1 MIQYYDDTMAAVWP
15 HTDTERGKTVPMAR
29 KILGLLALLI
39 CLTGLSGCVFSS
51 VEDMYALPKS
61 SEAYVNLQ
69 AKINTEKG
77 NAEYI
82 APLSGE
88 NRQTIQLVD
97 VDGDGTQEAVAFF
110 RDVQSESPL
119 KIVFFRQD
127 AEGEYQ
133 PWARIEGVGAEI
145 ESIDYLELCEPQGCE
160 ILVSWQVNGS
170 VRELVGYTVKDGQP
184 VEILRTGYNSYL
196 AADLD
201 QDGLEELVLAQ
212 SGGDAKTG
220 WEVEYYD
227 GLQGRMELLSAT
239 PLSQGAEELNTWTA
253 GMLADEV
260 PALFVTSTFGEADL
274 ITDILCLGEQ
284 GLENLS
290 LSGGAHQSKDT
301 YHYYA
306 GVHPA
311 DMNGDGITEVPV
323 AQSIPAYGTSTAGE
337 FWWLHWMAYRSD
349 GTATQV
355 LTTYHS
361 GDGWYLEIPDEWT
374 GAFSM
379 CRQENSATGVRN
391 VLFAQGVEL
400 AEEEEDEGED
410 EDNLTNAEPE
420 TFLVISTLM
429 GADRGELAQL
439 GNRFILASDSTT
451 IFAGEFFEG
460 WDCGLD
466 EETLRQRFHQNA
478 GTWTYSH

>member
-1 MIQYYDDTMAAVWP
+1 MAGLCP
-15 HTDTERGKTVPMAR
+15 PDHTERGKTDPMAR
-29 KILGLLALLI
+29 KILGLMALLL

-51 VEDMYALPKS
+51 VEEMYALPKS

-97 VDGDGTQEAVAFF
+97 VDGDGVQEAVAFF
-110 RDVQSESPL
+110 RDAQAEAPL
-119 KIVFFRQD
+119 QIVFFRQD
-127 AEGEYQ
+127 EEGEYQ
-133 PWARIEGVGAEI
+133 PWARIEGVGTEI
-145 ESIDYLELCEPQGCE
+145 ESIDYLELCEPAGCE
-160 ILVSWQVNGS
+160 ILVSWQVNAS
-170 VRELVGYTVKDGQP
+170 VRDLVGYAVKDGQP
-184 VEILRTGYNSYL
+184 VEILRTSYDGYL

-201 QDGLEELVLAQ
+201 QDGLKELVLAQ
-212 SGGDAKTG
+212 PGGDAQAG
-220 WEVEYYD
+220 WEVDYYD
-227 GLQGRMELLSAT
+227 GIQGRMELLSAT
-239 PLSQGAEELNTWTA
+239 PLSQGAAEINTWTA
-253 GMLADEV
+253 GMLADEI
-260 PALFVTSTFGEADL
+260 PALFVTSTFGEEDL
-274 ITDILCLGEQ
+274 ITDIFCLGEQ
-284 GLENLS
+284 GLENIALHDGARQ
-290 LSGGAHQSKDT
+290 SGDV

-311 DMNGDGITEVPV
+311 DMNGDGVTEVPV
-323 AQSIPAYGTSTAGE
+323 AQSVPAYGTSTAEE
-337 FWWLHWMAYRSD
+337 FWWLHWMAYQSD
-349 GTATQV
+349 GTSAQV

-361 GDGWYLEIPDEWT
+361 GDGWYLEIPDTWT

-410 EDNLTNAEPE
+410 EDNLTNAQP
-420 TFLVISTLM
+420 TPFLAISTLM

-439 GNRFILASDSTT
+439 GNRFTLVSDSTT
-451 IFAGEFFEG
+451 IFAGEFFDG

-466 EETLRQRFHQNA
+466 EDTLRQRFHLNA
-478 GTWTYSH
+478 GTWSYSH

>member
-1 MIQYYDDTMAAVWP
+1 
-15 HTDTERGKTVPMAR
+15 MAR
-29 KILGLLALLI
+29 KRIGLLALLI
-39 CLTGLSGCVFSS
+39 CLVGLSGCVFSS
-51 VEDMYALPKS
+51 VEEMYALPKS

-69 AKINTEKG
+69 AKINAEKG

-97 VDGDGTQEAVAFF
+97 VDGDGIQEAVAFF
-110 RDVQSESPL
+110 RDANAEAPL

-127 AEGEYQ
+127 DRGEYQ
-133 PWARIEGVGAEI
+133 TWARIEGVGTEI
-145 ESIDYLELCEPQGCE
+145 ESIDYLELCEPAGCE
-160 ILVSWQVNGS
+160 ILVSWQVNAS
-170 VRELVGYTVKDGQP
+170 VRDLVGYAIKDGQP
-184 VEILRTGYNSYL
+184 VEILRSSYVSYL
-196 AADLD
+196 SADLD
-201 QDGLEELVLAQ
+201 QDGQEELVLAQ
-212 SGGDAKTG
+212 TGADSLTG

-227 GLQGRMELLSAT
+227 GIQGRMELLSAT
-239 PLSQGAEELNTWTA
+239 PLSLGATEINTWTA

-260 PALFVTSTFGEADL
+260 PALFVTSCFGKDDL
-274 ITDILCLGEQ
+274 ITDVFCLGDQ
-284 GLENLS
+284 GLENIALH
-290 LSGGAHQSKDT
+290 GGSHQSKDT

-323 AQSIPAYGTSTAGE
+323 AQSIPAYGTSTASE
-337 FWWLHWMAYRSD
+337 FWWLHWMAYQSD
-349 GTATQV
+349 GASTQV

-391 VLFAQGVEL
+391 VLFARGVEL

-410 EDNLTNAEPE
+410 EENVTNAQPQA
-420 TFLVISTLM
+420 FLAISTLM

-439 GNRFILASDSTT
+439 GQRFTLASDSTT
-451 IFAGEFFEG
+451 IFAGEFFET

-466 EETLRQRFHQNA
+466 EDTLRQRFHQNA
-478 GTWTYSH
+478 GTWSYSH

>member
-97 VDGDGTQEAVAFF
+97 VDGDGIQEAVAFF
-110 RDVQSESPL
+110 RDAQAVAPL
-119 KIVFFRQD
+119 QIVFFRQD
-127 AEGEYQ
+127 EEGEYQ

-145 ESIDYLELCEPQGCE
+145 ESIDYLELCEPAGCE
-160 ILVSWQVNGS
+160 VLVCWQVNAS
-170 VRELVGYTVKDGQP
+170 VRDLVGYTITGGQP
-184 VEILRTGYNSYL
+184 VEIIRSGCDDYL
-196 AADLD
+196 ATDLD
-201 QDGLEELVLAQ
+201 QDGQEELILTQ
-212 SGGDAKTG
+212 SGGDDQSSL
-220 WEVEYYD
+220 EVEYYD
-227 GLQGRMELLSAT
+227 GSEGRMERISST
-239 PLSQGAEELNTWTA
+239 PLSQGAGEINTWTA
-253 GMLADEV
+253 GLLADEV
-260 PALFVTSTFGEADL
+260 PALFVTSSFGEEDL
-274 ITDILCLGEQ
+274 ITDVFCLGEQ
-284 GLENLS
+284 GLKNIALRAGS
-290 LSGGAHQSKDT
+290 SQSQDIF
-301 YHYYA
+301 HYYA
-306 GVHPA
+306 GVHPS

-323 AQSIPAYGTSTAGE
+323 AQSIPAYGTSTAKE
-337 FWWLHWMAYRSD
+337 FWWLHWMDYRSD
-349 GTATQV
+349 GTSTQV

-391 VLFAQGVEL
+391 VLFARGVEL

-410 EDNLTNAEPE
+410 GETAVNVQPE
-420 TFLVISTLM
+420 AFLAISTLM
-429 GADRGELAQL
+429 GADRGELALL
-439 GNRFILASDSTT
+439 GNRFTLASDSTT
-451 IFAGEFFEG
+451 IFTGEFFDG

-466 EETLRQRFHQNA
+466 EETLSQRFHQNA
-478 GTWTYSH
+478 GTWRYSH

>member
-15 HTDTERGKTVPMAR
+15 PDHTERGKTEPMAR
-29 KILGLLALLI
+29 KILGLMALLL

-51 VEDMYALPKS
+51 VEEMYALPKS

-69 AKINTEKG
+69 AKINMEKG

-97 VDGDGTQEAVAFF
+97 VDGDGVQEAVAFF
-110 RDVQSESPL
+110 RDAQAEAPL
-119 KIVFFRQD
+119 QIVFFRQD
-127 AEGEYQ
+127 DEGEYQ
-133 PWARIEGVGAEI
+133 PWARIEGVGTEI
-145 ESIDYLELCEPQGCE
+145 ESIDYLELCEPAGCE
-160 ILVSWQVNGS
+160 ILVSWQVNAS
-170 VRELVGYTVKDGQP
+170 VRDLVGYAVKDGQP
-184 VEILRTGYNSYL
+184 VEILRTSYDGYL

-201 QDGLEELVLAQ
+201 QDGLKELVLAQ
-212 SGGDAKTG
+212 PGGDAQAG
-220 WEVEYYD
+220 WEVDYYD
-227 GLQGRMELLSAT
+227 GIQGRMELLSAT
-239 PLSQGAEELNTWTA
+239 PLSQGAAEINTWTA
-253 GMLADEV
+253 GMLADGV
-260 PALFVTSTFGEADL
+260 PALFVTSTFGEEDL
-274 ITDILCLGEQ
+274 ITDIFCLGEQ
-284 GLENLS
+284 GLENIALHDGARQ
-290 LSGGAHQSKDT
+290 SGDV

-311 DMNGDGITEVPV
+311 DMNGDGVTEVPV

-337 FWWLHWMAYRSD
+337 FWWLHWMAYQSD
-349 GTATQV
+349 GTSAQV

-361 GDGWYLEIPDEWT
+361 GDGWYLEIPDTWT

-410 EDNLTNAEPE
+410 EDNLTNAQP
-420 TFLVISTLM
+420 TPFLAISTLM

-439 GNRFILASDSTT
+439 GNRFTLVSDSTT
-451 IFAGEFFEG
+451 IFAGEFFDG

-466 EETLRQRFHQNA
+466 EDTLRQRFHLNA
-478 GTWTYSH
+478 GTWSYSH

>member
-1 MIQYYDDTMAAVWP
+1 MAGLCP
-15 HTDTERGKTVPMAR
+15 PDHTERGKTDPMAR
-29 KILGLLALLI
+29 KILGLMALLI

-51 VEDMYALPKS
+51 VEEMYALPKS

-69 AKINTEKG
+69 AKINMEKG

-97 VDGDGTQEAVAFF
+97 VDGDGIQEAVAFF
-110 RDVQSESPL
+110 RDAQAEAPL
-119 KIVFFRQD
+119 QIVFFRQD
-127 AEGEYQ
+127 EEGEYQ
-133 PWARIEGVGAEI
+133 PWARIEGVGTEI
-145 ESIDYLELCEPQGCE
+145 ESIDYLELCEPAGCE
-160 ILVSWQVNGS
+160 ILVSWQVNAS
-170 VRELVGYTVKDGQP
+170 VRDLVGYAVKDGQP
-184 VEILRTGYNSYL
+184 VEILRTSYDGYL

-201 QDGLEELVLAQ
+201 QDGLKELVLAQ
-212 SGGDAKTG
+212 PGGDAQAG
-220 WEVEYYD
+220 WEVDYYD
-227 GLQGRMELLSAT
+227 GIQGRMELLSAT
-239 PLSQGAEELNTWTA
+239 PLSQGAAEINTWTA
-253 GMLADEV
+253 GMLADEI
-260 PALFVTSTFGEADL
+260 PALFVTSTFGEEDL
-274 ITDILCLGEQ
+274 ITDIFCLGEQ
-284 GLENLS
+284 GLENIS
-290 LSGGAHQSKDT
+290 LHERAEQSQDV

-311 DMNGDGITEVPV
+311 DMNGDGVTEVPV
-323 AQSIPAYGTSTAGE
+323 AQSVPAYGTSTAGE
-337 FWWLHWMAYRSD
+337 FWWLHWMAYQSD
-349 GTATQV
+349 GTSAQV

-361 GDGWYLEIPDEWT
+361 GDGWYLEIPDTWT

-410 EDNLTNAEPE
+410 EDNLTNAQP
-420 TFLVISTLM
+420 TPFLAISTLM

-439 GNRFILASDSTT
+439 GNRFTLVSDSTT
-451 IFAGEFFEG
+451 IFAGEFFDG

-466 EETLRQRFHQNA
+466 EDTLRQRFHLNA
-478 GTWTYSH
+478 GTWSYSH

>member
-1 MIQYYDDTMAAVWP
+1 MAGLCP
-15 HTDTERGKTVPMAR
+15 PDHTERGKTDPMAR
-29 KILGLLALLI
+29 KILGLMALLL

-51 VEDMYALPKS
+51 VEEMYALPKS

-97 VDGDGTQEAVAFF
+97 VDGDGVQEAVAFF
-110 RDVQSESPL
+110 RDAQAEAPL
-119 KIVFFRQD
+119 QIVFFRQD
-127 AEGEYQ
+127 EEGEYQ
-133 PWARIEGVGAEI
+133 PWARIEGVGTEI
-145 ESIDYLELCEPQGCE
+145 ESIDYLELCEPAGCE
-160 ILVSWQVNGS
+160 ILVSWQVNAS
-170 VRELVGYTVKDGQP
+170 VRDLVGYAVKDGQP
-184 VEILRTGYNSYL
+184 VEILRTSYDGYL

-201 QDGLEELVLAQ
+201 QDGLKELVLAQ
-212 SGGDAKTG
+212 PGGDDQTG
-220 WEVEYYD
+220 WEVDYYD
-227 GLQGRMELLSAT
+227 GIQGRMELLSAT
-239 PLSQGAEELNTWTA
+239 PLSQGAAEINTWTA
-253 GMLADEV
+253 GMLADEI
-260 PALFVTSTFGEADL
+260 PALFVTSTFGEEDL
-274 ITDILCLGEQ
+274 ITDIFCLGEQ
-284 GLENLS
+284 GLENIALHDGARQ
-290 LSGGAHQSKDT
+290 SGDV

-311 DMNGDGITEVPV
+311 DMNGDGVTEVPV

-337 FWWLHWMAYRSD
+337 FWWLPWMAYQSD
-349 GTATQV
+349 GPSAQV

-361 GDGWYLEIPDEWT
+361 GDGWYLEIPDTWT

-410 EDNLTNAEPE
+410 EDNLTNAQP
-420 TFLVISTLM
+420 TPFLAISTLM

-439 GNRFILASDSTT
+439 GNRFTLVSDSTT
-451 IFAGEFFEG
+451 IFAGEFFDG

-466 EETLRQRFHQNA
+466 EDTLRQRFHLNA
-478 GTWTYSH
+478 GTWSYSH

>member
-1 MIQYYDDTMAAVWP
+1 MAGLCP
-15 HTDTERGKTVPMAR
+15 PDHTERGKTDPMAR
-29 KILGLLALLI
+29 KILGLMALLL

-51 VEDMYALPKS
+51 VEEMYALPKS

-97 VDGDGTQEAVAFF
+97 VDGDGVQEAVAFF
-110 RDVQSESPL
+110 RDAQAEAPL
-119 KIVFFRQD
+119 QIVFFRQD
-127 AEGEYQ
+127 EEGEYQ
-133 PWARIEGVGAEI
+133 PWARIEGVGTEI
-145 ESIDYLELCEPQGCE
+145 ESIDYLELCEPAGCE
-160 ILVSWQVNGS
+160 ILVSWQVNAS
-170 VRELVGYTVKDGQP
+170 VRDLVGYAVKDGQP
-184 VEILRTGYNSYL
+184 VEILRTSYDGYL

-201 QDGLEELVLAQ
+201 QDGLKELVLAQ
-212 SGGDAKTG
+212 PGGDDQTG
-220 WEVEYYD
+220 WEVDYYD
-227 GLQGRMELLSAT
+227 GIQGRMELLSAT
-239 PLSQGAEELNTWTA
+239 PLSQGAAEINTWTA
-253 GMLADEV
+253 GMLADEI
-260 PALFVTSTFGEADL
+260 PALFVTSTFGEEDL
-274 ITDILCLGEQ
+274 ITDIFCLGEQ
-284 GLENLS
+284 GLENIALHDGARQ
-290 LSGGAHQSKDT
+290 SGDV

-311 DMNGDGITEVPV
+311 DMNGDGVTEVPV

-337 FWWLHWMAYRSD
+337 FWWLHWMAYQSD
-349 GTATQV
+349 GTSAQV

-361 GDGWYLEIPDEWT
+361 GDGWYLEIPDTWT

-410 EDNLTNAEPE
+410 EDNLTNAQP
-420 TFLVISTLM
+420 TPFLAISTLM

-439 GNRFILASDSTT
+439 GNRFTLVSDSTT
-451 IFAGEFFEG
+451 IFAGEFFDG

-466 EETLRQRFHQNA
+466 EDTLRQRFHLNA
-478 GTWTYSH
+478 GTWSYSH

>member
-1 MIQYYDDTMAAVWP
+1 
-15 HTDTERGKTVPMAR
+15 MAR
-29 KILGLLALLI
+29 KILGLMALLL

-51 VEDMYALPKS
+51 VEEMYALPKS

-69 AKINTEKG
+69 AKINEEKG
-77 NAEYI
+77 SAEYI

-97 VDGDGTQEAVAFF
+97 VDGDGAQEAVAFF
-110 RDVQSESPL
+110 RDAQADAPL

-127 AEGEYQ
+127 DEGAYQ
-133 PWARIEGVGAEI
+133 PWARIEGVGTEI
-145 ESIDYLELCEPQGCE
+145 ESIDYLELCEPAGCE
-160 ILVSWQVNGS
+160 ILVSWQVNAS
-170 VRELVGYTVKDGQP
+170 VRDLVGYTVKDGQP
-184 VEILRTGYNSYL
+184 VEILRSGYDDYL

-201 QDGLEELVLAQ
+201 QDGQEELVLTQ
-212 SGGDAKTG
+212 PGGDSLGNWK
-220 WEVEYYD
+220 VEYYD
-227 GLQGRMELLSAT
+227 GIKGRMELLSST
-239 PLSQGAEELNTWTA
+239 PLSVGAAEIHTWEA
-253 GMLADEV
+253 GLLADEV
-260 PALFVTSTFGEADL
+260 PALFVTSYFGKEDL
-274 ITDILCLGEQ
+274 ITDIFCLGEE
-284 GLENLS
+284 GLENIALPEGS
-290 LSGGAHQSKDT
+290 HQSRDI

-323 AQSIPAYGTSTAGE
+323 AQAIPAYGTSTAGQ

-349 GTATQV
+349 GTSVQV

-410 EDNLTNAEPE
+410 EANTTEAQPQ

-439 GNRFILASDSTT
+439 GNRFVLTSDSTT
-451 IFAGEFFEG
+451 IFAGEFFDG

-466 EETLRQRFHQNA
+466 EESLRQRFHLNA
-478 GTWTYSH
+478 GTWSYSH

>member
-1 MIQYYDDTMAAVWP
+1 MA
-15 HTDTERGKTVPMAR
+15 K
-29 KILGLLALLI
+29 KILGLMVLLL

-51 VEDMYALPKS
+51 VEEMYALPKS

-82 APLSGE
+82 APRSGE

-110 RDVQSESPL
+110 RDAQAEAPL
-119 KIVFFRQD
+119 KIVIFRQD
-127 AEGEYQ
+127 DQGEYQ

-145 ESIDYLELCEPQGCE
+145 ESIDYLELCEPAGCE
-160 ILVSWQVNGS
+160 ILVSWQVNAS
-170 VRELVGYTVKDGQP
+170 VRDLVGYAVKDGQP
-184 VEILRTGYNSYL
+184 VEILRSGCDDYL

-201 QDGLEELVLAQ
+201 QDGQEELILAQ
-212 SGGDAKTG
+212 SGGDTQAG
-220 WEVEYYD
+220 WEIEYYD
-227 GLQGRMELLSAT
+227 GMEGRMERLSAT
-239 PLSQGAEELNTWTA
+239 PLSLGATEINTWTA
-253 GMLADEV
+253 GVLADEI
-260 PALFVTSTFGEADL
+260 PALFVTSTFGEEDL
-274 ITDILCLGEQ
+274 ITDIFCLGNA
-284 GLENLS
+284 GLKNIALR
-290 LSGGAHQSKDT
+290 GGSHQSKDIF
-301 YHYYA
+301 HYYA

-323 AQSIPAYGTSTAGE
+323 AQSIPAYGTSTAKE
-337 FWWLHWMAYRSD
+337 FWWLHWMAYQSD
-349 GTATQV
+349 GTSTQV

-361 GDGWYLEIPDEWT
+361 GDGWYLEIPDDWT

-391 VLFAQGVEL
+391 VLFARGVEL

-410 EDNLTNAEPE
+410 EENLANAQPQV
-420 TFLVISTLM
+420 FLTISTLM

-439 GNRFILASDSTT
+439 GNRFTLASDSTT
-451 IFAGEFFEG
+451 IFAGEFFDG

-466 EETLRQRFHQNA
+466 EDTLRQRFHQNA
-478 GTWTYSH
+478 GTWSYSH

>member
-1 MIQYYDDTMAAVWP
+1 
-15 HTDTERGKTVPMAR
+15 MAR
-29 KILGLLALLI
+29 KILGLVALLL

-51 VEDMYALPKS
+51 VEEMYALPKS

-110 RDVQSESPL
+110 RDAQAEAPL
-119 KIVFFRQD
+119 QIAFFRQD
-127 AEGEYQ
+127 EDGEYQ
-133 PWARIEGVGAEI
+133 PWTRIEGVGAEI
-145 ESIDYLELCEPQGCE
+145 ESIDYLDLCQPQGNE
-160 ILVSWQVNGS
+160 ILVSWRVNAS
-170 VRELVGYTVKDGQP
+170 VRDLVGYAVKDGQP
-184 VEILRTGYNSYL
+184 VEILRTSYDGYL

-201 QDGLEELVLAQ
+201 QDGLKELVLAQ
-212 SGGDAKTG
+212 PGGDAQAG
-220 WEVEYYD
+220 WEVDYYD
-227 GLQGRMELLSAT
+227 GIQGRMELLSAT
-239 PLSQGAEELNTWTA
+239 PLSQGAAGINTWMA

-260 PALFVTSTFGEADL
+260 PALFVTSVFHEDDL
-274 ITDILCLGEQ
+274 ITDIFCLGEQ
-284 GLENLS
+284 GLENIALYD
-290 LSGGAHQSKDT
+290 GAKQSEDV

-337 FWWLHWMAYRSD
+337 FWWLNWMAYRSD
-349 GTATQV
+349 GTSAQV

-361 GDGWYLEIPDEWT
+361 GDGWYLEIPDAWT

-410 EDNLTNAEPE
+410 EDNLTNAQPQA
-420 TFLVISTLM
+420 FLAISTLM

-439 GNRFILASDSTT
+439 GNRFTLASDSTT
-451 IFAGEFFEG
+451 IFTGEFFDG

-466 EETLRQRFHQNA
+466 EDTLRQRFHLNA
-478 GTWTYSH
+478 GTWSYSH

>member
-1 MIQYYDDTMAAVWP
+1 MAGLCP
-15 HTDTERGKTVPMAR
+15 PDHTERGKTDPMAR
-29 KILGLLALLI
+29 KILGLMALLL

-51 VEDMYALPKS
+51 VEEMYALPKS

-69 AKINTEKG
+69 AKINMEKG

-97 VDGDGTQEAVAFF
+97 VDGDGIQEAVAFF
-110 RDVQSESPL
+110 RDAQAEAPL
-119 KIVFFRQD
+119 QIVFFRQD
-127 AEGEYQ
+127 EEGEYQ
-133 PWARIEGVGAEI
+133 PWARIEGVGTEI
-145 ESIDYLELCEPQGCE
+145 ESIDYLELCEPAGCE
-160 ILVSWQVNGS
+160 ILVSWQVNAS
-170 VRELVGYTVKDGQP
+170 VRDLVGYAVKDGQP
-184 VEILRTGYNSYL
+184 VEILRTSYDGYL

-201 QDGLEELVLAQ
+201 QDGLKELVLAQ
-212 SGGDAKTG
+212 PGGDAQAG
-220 WEVEYYD
+220 WEVDYYD
-227 GLQGRMELLSAT
+227 GIQGRMELLSAT
-239 PLSQGAEELNTWTA
+239 PLSQGAAEINTWTA
-253 GMLADEV
+253 GMLADGV
-260 PALFVTSTFGEADL
+260 PALFVTSTFGEEDL
-274 ITDILCLGEQ
+274 ITDIFCLGEQ
-284 GLENLS
+284 GLENIS
-290 LSGGAHQSKDT
+290 LHERAEQSQDV

-311 DMNGDGITEVPV
+311 DMNGDGVTEVPV
-323 AQSIPAYGTSTAGE
+323 AQSVPAYGTSTAGE
-337 FWWLHWMAYRSD
+337 FWWLHWMAYQSD
-349 GTATQV
+349 GTSAQV

-361 GDGWYLEIPDEWT
+361 GDGWYLEIPDTWT

-410 EDNLTNAEPE
+410 EDNLTNAQP
-420 TFLVISTLM
+420 TPFLAISTLM

-439 GNRFILASDSTT
+439 GNRFTLVSDSTT
-451 IFAGEFFEG
+451 IFAGEFFDG

-466 EETLRQRFHQNA
+466 EDTLRQRFHLNA
-478 GTWTYSH
+478 GTWSYSH

>member
-1 MIQYYDDTMAAVWP
+1 
-15 HTDTERGKTVPMAR
+15 MAR

-51 VEDMYALPKS
+51 VEEMYALPKS

-110 RDVQSESPL
+110 RDAQAEAPL

-127 AEGEYQ
+127 EDGEYQ
-133 PWARIEGVGAEI
+133 PWARIEGVGTEI
-145 ESIDYLELCEPQGCE
+145 ESIDYLDLCEPQGSE
-160 ILVSWQVNGS
+160 ILVSWQVNAS
-170 VRELVGYTVKDGQP
+170 VRDLVGYTIKESQP
-184 VEILRTGYNSYL
+184 VEILRTSYDSYL

-201 QDGLEELVLAQ
+201 QDGQEELVLTQPVTDSMA
-212 SGGDAKTG
+212 A

-227 GLQGRMELLSAT
+227 GAQGRMEQISAT
-239 PLSQGAEELNTWTA
+239 PLSEGAADISTWTA

-260 PALFVTSTFGEADL
+260 PALFVTSYYGKEDL
-274 ITDILCLGEQ
+274 ITDVFCLGEQ
-284 GLENLS
+284 GLENIALREGS
-290 LSGGAHQSKDT
+290 RRSGDIF
-301 YHYYA
+301 HYYA

-311 DMNGDGITEVPV
+311 DMNRDGITDVPV
-323 AQSIPAYGTSTAGE
+323 AQSIPAYGDSTAQE
-337 FWWLHWMAYRSD
+337 FWWLHWMTYRSD
-349 GTATQV
+349 GTSTQV

-361 GDGWYLEIPDEWT
+361 GDGWYLEIPDTWT

-379 CRQENSATGVRN
+379 CRQENSATGVRS

-400 AEEEEDEGED
+400 AQEEVDEGED
-410 EDNLTNAEPE
+410 EDNLSNAQPIP
-420 TFLVISTLM
+420 FLSISTLM

-439 GNRFILASDSTT
+439 GQRFTLASDSTT
-451 IFAGEFFEG
+451 IFTGEFFDG

-466 EETLRQRFHQNA
+466 EDTLRQRFHQNA
-478 GTWTYSH
+478 GTWSYVSH